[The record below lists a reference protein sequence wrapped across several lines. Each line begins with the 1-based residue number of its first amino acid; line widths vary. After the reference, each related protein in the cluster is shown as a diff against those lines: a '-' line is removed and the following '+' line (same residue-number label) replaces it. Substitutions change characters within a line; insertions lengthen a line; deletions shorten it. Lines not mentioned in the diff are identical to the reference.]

1 MQSLLQIADFAL
13 GIAKFFIF
21 AHVIMSWLINFGVI
35 NMYNN
40 VLRQIWVGLNNLL
53 EPVYSRIR
61 QVLPPMGRL
70 DLAPLVA
77 LFAIIALQIVIR
89 NNLYSF

>member
-1 MQSLLQIADFAL
+1 
-13 GIAKFFIF
+13 
-21 AHVIMSWLINFGVI
+21 
-35 NMYNN
+35 MYNN
-40 VLRQIWVGLNNLL
+40 VVRQIWVGLNNLL

-61 QVLPPMGRL
+61 QVLPPMGGL